1 MKLRSLVALLVM
13 LPTALPSASAQERE
27 ATRTPTLAEYTS
39 GSPSQLRPTS
49 LRALQWLGDD
59 YIYIQERNLILGTP
73 GAKKA
78 ERTLLT
84 QDELLALIGEGTKG
98 NTAKYFSPFQVVGRD
113 QRHLLI
119 TFSGK
124 HYVLD
129 PRTKQLTATFEQD
142 TKREKTFDLAPTLE
156 ASAIIKDHNIYVTT
170 SRGEEVQVTTDGSP
184 TLVYGSSV
192 HQNEFG
198 IHGGLF
204 WSPDGSQLAFYRM
217 DQSMVAPYPIVHTNT
232 RKATRQDLYYPM
244 AGMPIHHVTV
254 GVYNRTTGKTIYLNT
269 GLPKEKYLTNITW
282 SPEGKTIYIAEVNRQ
297 QNRMELKS
305 YSAETGEPLQTL
317 FVEENEKYIEPQHPL
332 YFIPNRPNE
341 FIWQTRRDG
350 FSHLYRYTTSG
361 KLLGQITKGDFEVIS
376 FLGFADGGKTL
387 LYTSTEQSPINRVAY
402 RIGIDGKGKKLLTPQ
417 PGWHIAS
424 ASKSGKY
431 LLDTFESLHD
441 VRENRLVST
450 ATGRDQR
457 LYQSDDPEAGYIT
470 PEIILGTIK
479 ADDGKTDLHYRLI
492 KPTNFDPT
500 KKYPTIVYV
509 YNGPHAQLV
518 QNRFHAGSLGWDLYM
533 ATQGYVL
540 FTVDGR
546 GSDARGTAFEQVIHR
561 HLGLHEMADQMRGV
575 DFLKNL
581 PYVDANRIG
590 VYGWSYGGFM
600 TTNLMLTHPETFKVG
615 VAGGGVMDWSRYEA
629 MYGERY
635 MDTPQENPEGYKAT
649 NLALRAKDL
658 QGRLL
663 LIHGTID
670 PVVLWQHTQLF
681 VEACVKAGT
690 YPDYMIYPEHEHNV
704 RGADRVHLNGVITRF
719 FKDHL

>member
-170 SRGEEVQVTTDGSP
+170 SCGEEVQVTTDGSP

-457 LYQSDDPEAGYIT
+457 LYQSDDPEASYIT

-479 ADDGKTDLHYRLI
+479 ADVVRQTC
-492 KPTNFDPT
+492 T
-500 KKYPTIVYV
+500 
-509 YNGPHAQLV
+509 
-518 QNRFHAGSLGWDLYM
+518 
-533 ATQGYVL
+533 
-540 FTVDGR
+540 
-546 GSDARGTAFEQVIHR
+546 TA
-561 HLGLHEMADQMRGV
+561 
-575 DFLKNL
+575 
-581 PYVDANRIG
+581 
-590 VYGWSYGGFM
+590 
-600 TTNLMLTHPETFKVG
+600 
-615 VAGGGVMDWSRYEA
+615 
-629 MYGERY
+629 
-635 MDTPQENPEGYKAT
+635 
-649 NLALRAKDL
+649 
-658 QGRLL
+658 
-663 LIHGTID
+663 
-670 PVVLWQHTQLF
+670 
-681 VEACVKAGT
+681 
-690 YPDYMIYPEHEHNV
+690 
-704 RGADRVHLNGVITRF
+704 
-719 FKDHL
+719 